1 MQSNRAQAI
10 QYNATRDNG
19 TLNISMFLA
28 SQNNEFRFMRFF
40 GIKAKFRCLFKSTQ
54 SEWKVKKS
62 TGK

>member
-1 MQSNRAQAI
+1 MQSNRAEAI

-19 TLNISMFLA
+19 SLNISMFLA

-54 SEWKVKKS
+54 SE
-62 TGK
+62 